1 MSHKYLAL
9 IVALTFLVGCTTGSG
24 ATPTPLDTY
33 IASTS
38 EPLIASTATAIST
51 SEAASD
57 SLKAKVDQVFAMYDK
72 PDSPG
77 CALGVIQDGQFI
89 YKRGYGMAN
98 LEHNIPITPSSVFRI
113 GSTSKQFT
121 AAAILLLAEEGKL
134 SLDDDIRTYLPEFPD
149 YGTPVTIRHLLHHT
163 SGIPDY
169 LRLSYAAGYG
179 EDAYVTDDE
188 VIAMLASQEEL
199 EFESGEE
206 HRYSNSGYFL
216 LSQIVQQ
223 ASGKSLR
230 EYAEEKIFRPLG
242 MMNTHFHD
250 DHNEI
255 VPNRASGYAWEH
267 GRLRISMTNLDMVG
281 DGGVFTTV
289 EDLFHWDQNFYHQ
302 RIGDPQFLD
311 RMLARGVLNNGD
323 TLDYASG
330 LIHGTYRGLKTISHL
345 GGFVG
350 FRAEMIRFPEQR
362 FTVICLCNL
371 SVTEPNKLAKRVAD
385 IYLFGE

>member
-9 IVALTFLVGCTTGSG
+9 VVALTLLVGCTTGSG

-33 IASTS
+33 SASTS
-38 EPLIASTATAIST
+38 ELLIASTATAIST

-57 SLKAKVDQVFAMYDK
+57 SPKTKVDQVFAMYDK

-98 LEHNIPITPSSVFRI
+98 LEHNIPITPSSIFRI

-179 EDAYVTDDE
+179 EDGYVTDDE

-199 EFESGEE
+199 EFEPGEE

-255 VPNRASGYAWEH
+255 VPNRAIGYAWEH

-302 RIGDPQFLD
+302 RIGGPQFLD